1 VVGTHRSGNRQTKD
15 YGLLLFLAPEL
26 QLGLARLQV
35 QRGLGRTYAGLLAFT
50 RGLRVEDCI
59 SEEAYERLK
68 EKYSEK
74 LVRAAQLE
82 QPRTLGDL
90 REKQRIEELA
100 RNFGNVL
107 GQWVTM
113 NDKARLFWVKK
124 ARENQTVPNALLILD
139 LSEKE
144 ATQIE

>member
-1 VVGTHRSGNRQTKD
+1 MVGTHRSGNRQTKD

-26 QLGLARLQV
+26 QLGIARLQV
-35 QRGLGRTYAGLLAFT
+35 KRGLGRTYAGLLAFT

-59 SEEAYERLK
+59 SEEAFERLK

-74 LVRAAQLE
+74 LVRAAQPSE
-82 QPRTLGDL
+82 PRTMADL

-124 ARENQTVPNALLILD
+124 ARENPKVQNAALILD
-139 LSEKE
+139 LGDKVVFKNE
-144 ATQIE
+144 